1 MKNLRT
7 LCAPCALALVF
18 ATAARADDGYIS
30 ADVAPPPPPPPA
42 TSTTATDTA
51 TANVDGYIS
60 TGIMSTDYVTE
71 AALTLLQ
78 FIVARS

>member
-7 LCAPCALALVF
+7 LCAACALALVF
-18 ATAARADDGYIS
+18 ATAAHANDGYIS

-42 TSTTATDTA
+42 ASTTATA
-51 TANVDGYIS
+51 TADVDGYIH
-60 TGIMSTDYVTE
+60 TDFTSNDDVTE

-78 FIVARS
+78 LIVAQS